1 MPSPKQPLSDEEKAL
16 RKQQRLEKEA
26 EEKALAEAVM
36 VKEMDAYFQ
45 GLPRLILNLLSE
57 LDKEVIDYTLK
68 QPESNKFELTIHNSN
83 FGLSDNSLNFTV
95 SQDDYSYSD
104 YVNLEYD
111 IDNAFSVIESIRRSR
126 LEEEEKHRKRQ
137 AALAK
142 LDLEDRKLLGLY

>member
-1 MPSPKQPLSDEEKAL
+1 MPSPKQPQSGEEKAL

-26 EEKALAEAVM
+26 ELKAAVIQTQK
-36 VKEMDAYFQ
+36 KEMENYFQ

-68 QPESNKFELTIHNSN
+68 QPESNKFELTTHNSN

-104 YVNLEYD
+104 YVNLKYN

-142 LDLEDRKLLGLY
+142 LDPEDRKLLGL